1 MDQEEE
7 NKYVSQLQEVF
18 NSCDTTGTG
27 FLDKDEL
34 TDLCHKLHLDAQL
47 PLLLQTLLGN
57 DHFARVNFA
66 EFKEGFVAVLSSTID
81 ISLSDDDSSY
91 LEPVI
96 PDEVKPKFVKG
107 TKRYGRRTQ
116 PEREAAEN
124 EANKYMQEQHH
135 VKSPRKSPLR
145 RSSSLESVESL
156 KSDEEAEL
164 AKEPQIENFE
174 AQGQLRTWNQEIF
187 ESPKRISNSDMT
199 ENQVRD
205 IWEELGIG
213 HNGYLNQH
221 ELATVCTNIG
231 LEDLSKEELEDLFN
245 KLDRDGDGRV
255 SFQEFQVGLFSH
267 APLPISST
275 PLKHRRPL
283 TFFQLVE
290 DSSHKTA
297 TPSLLSGYGGVH
309 LFSSIDDG
317 SGFGNPEQILII
329 WEEQGIEDCKEIL
342 MSLDFNLEEQVNLL
356 ELTSALDNELIATKN
371 RIHLAALT
379 SYKHELHHQNSQ
391 IEQVTKERDKIKQD
405 LERAEKRNL
414 QLADEVDDHNSV
426 MESLNES
433 KIKDL
438 EQEYKQQLSTMRLE
452 LESEKNQF
460 LQQTDQQKK
469 KLEMDLTSFQ
479 MEETFLREKLNLSLK
494 ENSRLQK
501 EMVELVGKL
510 SESESLVS
518 KLQTSI
524 DHMLKQK
531 ILADPHNAELYT
543 QEEAFAEIIRQ
554 YEVQC
559 RELRDRNDE
568 LQIQL
573 ETLRSQL
580 NESKY
585 SRLLA
590 KMKDNKLLHHK
601 AKEKIHHNHD
611 TPTKKGFT
619 SRLRRSVSAA
629 GSAGLPV
636 VTSETSP
643 MTMEAELT
651 KHQVKELQQEVQDLK
666 ILLETK
672 VNYYEREV
680 ELMKANY
687 EKERKDTEHSFKLE
701 ISELEEQKAD
711 LEEVNAKYQEVI
723 DGLKAQLANSAH
735 VQEMEKKFEKERAA
749 MEEYYAKEISALG
762 QRLSSEKEQLEE
774 EIRRTHQ
781 HELHSVRE
789 EAEEELA
796 MKLAQIEAQYT
807 EYCQCLMQQHLNEK
821 NQLLQKHELEK
832 TERIQAHTYEI
843 KQWEEKERT
852 LLTKWKK
859 DQLRMVEKQNEEQAS
874 ICKSFAIEKEGVEN
888 KYRDHINRLN
898 QEIDGLIAKNSSILE
913 REEQYSAEGRQRDH
927 RVEENVADLNQ
938 QPLPLLTLNEKAAR
952 GQVVCDVYKHSV
964 HTPVVD
970 NEDSSLQIG
979 TVIEMH
985 RKQTDTHNAL
995 NNQESFSLEMAEVGP
1010 SLKDAEESA
1019 LIKLQEMEGLV
1030 TSLRAQ
1036 LHDKTK
1042 AQETLENHQKGSEE
1056 HAHLNGTL
1064 QTREDEWLLS
1074 ETKAKELMSQLQESC
1089 EPVQNQESNFQL
1101 LVGDEEGL
1109 ERQVT
1114 ALAGHTNLKYM
1125 LSLLRG
1131 KVLDVSERQNQAE
1144 DGTVENVPLTQNN
1157 DMEDLLAINTLCQ
1170 RLTYKDHEL
1179 IGWQGQMGEA
1189 MSLCLQME
1197 EWATKQVQDARGDLE
1212 REKSSLKDKLFELE
1226 ELVRI
1231 LEQETAGSQDD
1242 RLELNRLSDDNVF
1255 LRNKVERLQQQVLS
1269 LEEANKKYRSQV
1281 EDLMTQTDQTHRTLE
1296 ELGKQHHEY
1305 QNEVSRL
1312 NTQHKETIHQLNIRL
1327 EELTEQKDEASAD
1340 LGKLQEAL
1348 NALNIDKLQQQ
1359 SDCQREREQLEQ
1371 ELQMSKQENEKYW
1384 DELCQVNAQSLQLTS
1399 TVSDLS
1405 AQRDGTYET
1414 IQEMNVRLKVMAEE
1428 KHDAGA
1434 LVEQLQ
1440 RKLSS
1445 LEGENLQ
1452 GLADWQRQK
1461 DQLESELQI
1470 SKQENHKVRNELWQL
1485 NCTVSD
1491 MKMQNS
1497 GDQDNIQQ
1505 LHSRLS
1511 DVSQQKE
1518 EIAATMEKLQEQ
1530 LIAMEREKD
1539 QQQADWQQHR
1549 EQLELEVQLSRDKIQ
1564 NLILK
1569 HKQEKQDIL
1578 NGLDETNK
1586 QLLVITKLQEEV
1598 SALKQAKQS
1607 MEDQCQ
1613 SATKLLKEATEKVS
1627 HIEELKRNL
1636 EQAEEECQGL
1646 NMTQDQLR
1654 LELEESQDQ
1663 LLEANTKLT
1672 LAQSQH
1678 MREVQQMKEKMD
1690 CTVPKEQLSLLQNRL
1705 LEEQQKVQQLQ
1716 ERMRFHAEQ
1725 TNRQLA
1731 MQQEEHEKL
1740 LRRMEE
1746 RMQDV
1751 EMNLKNVRIMLQE
1764 KVEQLKEQ
1772 LEKNMKSDLLLKDL
1786 YVENAQLMKALQ
1798 VTEHRQKSAEK
1809 KNYLLE
1815 EKIAALN
1822 KVIKKIAPA
1831 SLAV

>member
-601 AKEKIHHNHD
+601 AKEKIHHNHAD

-781 HELHSVRE
+781 HELHSV
-789 EAEEELA
+789 
-796 MKLAQIEAQYT
+796 
-807 EYCQCLMQQHLNEK
+807 
-821 NQLLQKHELEK
+821 
-832 TERIQAHTYEI
+832 
-843 KQWEEKERT
+843 
-852 LLTKWKK
+852 
-859 DQLRMVEKQNEEQAS
+859 
-874 ICKSFAIEKEGVEN
+874 
-888 KYRDHINRLN
+888 
-898 QEIDGLIAKNSSILE
+898 
-913 REEQYSAEGRQRDH
+913 
-927 RVEENVADLNQ
+927 
-938 QPLPLLTLNEKAAR
+938 
-952 GQVVCDVYKHSV
+952 
-964 HTPVVD
+964 
-970 NEDSSLQIG
+970 
-979 TVIEMH
+979 
-985 RKQTDTHNAL
+985 
-995 NNQESFSLEMAEVGP
+995 
-1010 SLKDAEESA
+1010 
-1019 LIKLQEMEGLV
+1019 
-1030 TSLRAQ
+1030 
-1036 LHDKTK
+1036 
-1042 AQETLENHQKGSEE
+1042 
-1056 HAHLNGTL
+1056 
-1064 QTREDEWLLS
+1064 
-1074 ETKAKELMSQLQESC
+1074 
-1089 EPVQNQESNFQL
+1089 
-1101 LVGDEEGL
+1101 
-1109 ERQVT
+1109 
-1114 ALAGHTNLKYM
+1114 
-1125 LSLLRG
+1125 
-1131 KVLDVSERQNQAE
+1131 
-1144 DGTVENVPLTQNN
+1144 
-1157 DMEDLLAINTLCQ
+1157 
-1170 RLTYKDHEL
+1170 
-1179 IGWQGQMGEA
+1179 
-1189 MSLCLQME
+1189 
-1197 EWATKQVQDARGDLE
+1197 
-1212 REKSSLKDKLFELE
+1212 
-1226 ELVRI
+1226 
-1231 LEQETAGSQDD
+1231 